1 MKSLLIEILSGRGP
15 LIPLLVTVLAGVLVF
30 AFAARLARHADAIAE
45 ATGLGG
51 LWIGSVLLAAATSL
65 PEVLTDVN
73 AALLD
78 APDIGVG
85 DLLGSTLANMLILA
99 VLDLAFAGRR
109 VLHSVGA
116 DHARL
121 GVVGIVATAMA
132 GLAIVTGGWGRI
144 GHVGIESL
152 AIVAVYLGA
161 MRGLYRSLP
170 TGRVPAPGSPLDDRG
185 GIRRPLVG
193 FALGAVGLFV
203 VTPLLVLAA
212 EAFAKTSGV
221 TETFVGTLLVGLTTS
236 FPEMAA
242 TVYAV
247 RLGALDLAVG
257 NIFGSNAFNMTILLI
272 MDLVYVRGPVL
283 TVVSRDHLLT
293 VLVAVTC
300 LGLGVM
306 TILSRDH
313 RRPPRLRV
321 ESLLI
326 VVAYVAAAWMLYRLV
341 RPVEALAP

>member
-1 MKSLLIEILSGRGP
+1 MKTLLIEILTGRGP
-15 LIPLLVTVLAGVLVF
+15 LIPLLALALAGVLVF

-99 VLDLAFAGRR
+99 VLDLVFAGRR
-109 VLHSVGA
+109 VLHSVGT

-121 GVVGIVATAMA
+121 GALGIVVTAMA

-144 GHVGIESL
+144 GHVGIETL
-152 AIVAVYLGA
+152 AIVAVYVGA
-161 MRGLYRSLP
+161 MRRLYRSLP
-170 TGRVPAPGSPLDDRG
+170 AAPVPAAGSPLDDRG
-185 GIRRPLVG
+185 RVRRPLVG

-212 EAFAKTSGV
+212 EAFAKESGV

-242 TVYAV
+242 TVSAV

-272 MDLVYVRGPVL
+272 MDLVYLRGPVL

-306 TILSRDH
+306 AILARDD

-326 VVAYVAAAWMLYRLV
+326 VAAYVAAAWMLYRLGG
-341 RPVEALAP
+341 

>member
-1 MKSLLIEILSGRGP
+1 MRTFLIEILIGRGP
-15 LIPLLVTVLAGVLVF
+15 LIPFLALVLAGVLVF

-73 AALLD
+73 AALFD

-85 DLLGSTLANMLILA
+85 DLFGSTLANMLILA
-99 VLDLAFAGRR
+99 VLDLVFAGRR

-121 GVVGIVATAMA
+121 GGLGIVVTAMA

-144 GHVGIESL
+144 GHVGIETL

-161 MRGLYRSLP
+161 MRRLYRSLP
-170 TGRVPAPGSPLDDRG
+170 TRPVPAPGSPLDDRG

-193 FALGAVGLFV
+193 FALAAGGLFV
-203 VTPLLVLAA
+203 VTPLVVLAA
-212 EAFAKTSGV
+212 EAFAKASGV

-242 TVYAV
+242 TVSAV

-257 NIFGSNAFNMTILLI
+257 NVFGSNAFNITILLI
-272 MDLVYVRGPVL
+272 MDLVYVRRPIL

-300 LGLGVM
+300 LGLAVM
-306 TILSRDH
+306 AILARDH
-313 RRPPRLRV
+313 RRPPRFRV

-326 VVAYVAAAWMLYRLV
+326 VVAYVAAAWMLYRLG
-341 RPVEALAP
+341 